1 MNINIDFFNNQNCNF
16 NKKILYISPEIGIDC
31 KKINYAGGLGIL
43 AGDFVRTANKMGVKL
58 YAFCLKYKKAYS
70 IQNFDY
76 NFNQNTLIKDLNYD
90 DYQQVFHNNLS
101 NREYI
106 IIKISNDEFY
116 CKVFKKDLG
125 SVQVY
130 LLEYSHNSKN
140 NIFNLTDFLYDG
152 SRKNRLL
159 QEIILGQ
166 GAIKAAK
173 LLDLN
178 YDILHINE
186 GHAAFA
192 FIERIN
198 QIIDS
203 NLSNFDDV
211 IKEISNSNCF
221 TTHTPVIHG
230 NEEYDIE
237 LIKQIL
243 SNSDLLRHINFE
255 KFLEFG
261 KYKSK
266 KIFSMTALSIAL
278 SKKINAVSKLHSKVS
293 NKMWKPIRKSKKIIP
308 ITNGIDIDYWMND
321 EFKNFLKQNANVSA
335 NKLFK
340 LKQEMKNKYIEL
352 LNDNKFYNNSKPLLE
367 LFQDVQIDN
376 NSIIIGFARRF
387 APYKRADLLFKN
399 IDSFLNLINN
409 YNIVFLF
416 SGKAHP
422 NDLDG
427 QMIVKKI
434 LKIINENKIENQV
447 IFIENYNINIAKI
460 MFNVSDV
467 WLNTP
472 IRMLEACGTSG
483 MKAALN
489 GCVNY
494 SVLDGWWDETY
505 RKSVGFK
512 IFNRKINKIDD
523 IELSTIIHNQ
533 FIKDV
538 IPKYYDKP
546 YWSKLIYNGFNMIL
560 NKFSTR
566 RMILE
571 YINLIYK

>member
-1 MNINIDFFNNQNCNF
+1 MNINIDLFNNLNCNF
-16 NKKILYISPEIGIDC
+16 NKKILYITPEIGIDDN
-31 KKINYAGGLGIL
+31 KINYAGGLGIL
-43 AGDFVRTANKMGVKL
+43 AGDFVRTFNKMGCKL
-58 YAFCLKYKKAYS
+58 YSFCLKYKKAYS
-70 IQNFDY
+70 IQNFDER
-76 NFNQNTLIKDLNYD
+76 FNQINLIEDLNYD
-90 DYQQVFHNNLS
+90 DYHQILHNNLF
-101 NREYI
+101 NREYL
-106 IIKISNDEFY
+106 IIKINNDELY
-116 CKVFKKDLG
+116 CKLYKKDFG
-125 SVQVY
+125 NVQIL
-130 LLEYSHNSKN
+130 LLEYSHNLKN
-140 NIFNLTDFLYDG
+140 TIFNLTDLLYDG

-198 QIIDS
+198 QIIDL
-203 NLSNFDDV
+203 NISNFDDV
-211 IKEISNSNCF
+211 IKGISHTNCF

-230 NEEYDIE
+230 NEEFDIE
-237 LIKQIL
+237 LIKNIL
-243 SNSDLLRHINFE
+243 TNSELLRYINLE
-255 KFLEFG
+255 KFLELG
-261 KYKSK
+261 KFKSK
-266 KIFSMTALSIAL
+266 NIFSMTALSIAL

-293 NKMWKPIRKSKKIIP
+293 NKMWKTIRKSKKIIP
-308 ITNGIDIDYWMND
+308 ITNGIDIEYWMND
-321 EFKNFLKQNANVSA
+321 EFINLLKQNPNVSA
-335 NKLFK
+335 KKLFK
-340 LKQEMKNKYIEL
+340 LKQEIKTKYIKI
-352 LNDNKFYNNSKPLLE
+352 LNDNKFFNNSKPLVK
-367 LFQDVQIDN
+367 LFQEVQIDN
-376 NSIIIGFARRF
+376 NSIIVGFARRF

-399 IDSFLNLINN
+399 IDSFFNLINN
-409 YNIVFLF
+409 YNIIFLF

-422 NDLDG
+422 DDTEG
-427 QMIVKKI
+427 Q
-434 LKIINENKIENQV
+434 KIITNILQIIKKYKINKQV
-447 IFIENYNINIAKI
+447 IFFENYNINIAKI
-460 MFNVSDV
+460 LFQVSDL

-472 IRMLEACGTSG
+472 IRLLEACGTSG